1 MLTMCHSKFVSAILF
16 LLLVQAAYGTT
27 QNAGTAVRSR
37 PLTVYVSDNAEITEV
52 RLADR
57 RLTRAV
63 RGRTVLEGCVTQGPV
78 IKTKLAGGAVE
89 FRRQMVHT
97 ATNHKVQLT
106 ERFTPTATSVRWE
119 LELSPG
125 GEPWTTPIQTRLKY
139 PLSSAVK
146 FWTAW
151 SDPEQQEKG
160 WRDPLVSMPM
170 KDLKLWYGA
179 PPFRYAEP
187 LLGFIPFRGDL
198 FSIPLATLLEPE
210 KDAGFSIVLSPRDTL
225 LDLTLDTTAGGDLTF
240 SRLFHRL
247 GGTQPVRFSLDLIAH
262 EADWRGALRWMT
274 SEYPDYFEPA
284 NALADEL
291 AGTGAYSASETD
303 FDAEKMRRMAF
314 RTNWKA
320 SFDFPYMGMFL
331 PPVDDTRVWNR
342 FSYDPPAA
350 DPESEPAPNG
360 RTSIRQMADYSRRM
374 RAQALYVLSYFN
386 VTEFGALIRDPAPP
400 RRYQRDEDRWKDAN
414 DFLYTRLQE
423 AIVRVPKAI
432 PSENLKFYPRTV
444 PGGLYY
450 TWGDAIVLD
459 CGEPVYADFLLHQAQ
474 SHIDKL
480 PESSGICIDRM
491 DWLRLYNEDRDD
503 GVSWFAGRPT
513 RSLRMS
519 WKSLLAKLGPMMH
532 NAGKVIFCNNHDKR
546 LDLLRNTDGL
556 FDEFT
561 YAGAPLNLTAFL
573 TLQKPALGWTAQESD
588 LKPDPDAFFQK
599 YLHLGVY
606 PMAPFP
612 GNDHS
617 LLPSEWV
624 DKQYL
629 DYGPLLDLM
638 RGKKWVLAAHA
649 AEVTN
654 GQAKVNVFEVPGG
667 YVVPVTFGGDSQEA
681 KVALRGI
688 QHEIVTAEAYHP
700 GRANAVPVQVAR
712 NGTQLL
718 MTVSLQR
725 GCAMVRLRTTA
736 ETPSTFPLPEAV
748 QSESMKMR

>member
-1 MLTMCHSKFVSAILF
+1 MFTLGRSRFSLALLSLLFVE
-16 LLLVQAAYGTT
+16 VAYATG
-27 QNAGTAVRSR
+27 NVGTAVRSG

-52 RLADR
+52 KIANR
-57 RLTRAV
+57 RLSRAV
-63 RGRTVLEGCVTQGPV
+63 RGSTVLDGCSTRGPV
-78 IKTKLAGGAVE
+78 IKSKLAGGGVE
-89 FRRQMVHT
+89 FRRQMVQT
-97 ATNHKVQLT
+97 ATGHKVQLT
-106 ERFTPTATSVRWE
+106 ERFIPAAASVRWE
-119 LELSPG
+119 LELAPG

-139 PLSSAVK
+139 PVTSDVK

-160 WRDPLVSMPM
+160 WRDPLVSMPV
-170 KDLKLWYGA
+170 KDLTLWYGA
-179 PPFRYAEP
+179 PPFRYTEP
-187 LLGFIPFRGDL
+187 LLGFMPFRGDL
-198 FSIPLATLLEPE
+198 FSVPLVTFLEPE
-210 KDAGFSIVLSPRDTL
+210 KDTGLSIVLSPRDTL
-225 LDLTLDTTAGGDLTF
+225 LDLTLDTTASGDLTF

-247 GGTQPVRFSLDLIAH
+247 GGTQPVRFRLDLITH

-274 SEYPDYFEPA
+274 NEYPDYFKHA

-291 AGTGAYSASETD
+291 AGTGAYSATEVD

-331 PPVDDTRVWNR
+331 PPVDDSQVWSR
-342 FSYDPPAA
+342 YSYDPPAA
-350 DPESEPAPNG
+350 DPESQPAPNG
-360 RTSIRQMADYSRRM
+360 RTTIGQMADYSRRM
-374 RAQALYVLSYFN
+374 RARSFYVLSYFN

-414 DFLYTRLQE
+414 DFLYTRLQD
-423 AIVRVPKAI
+423 AIVRVPKTMPA
-432 PSENLKFYPRTV
+432 EYLKFYPKTV

-450 TWGDAIVLD
+450 TWGDAVVLD
-459 CGEPVYADFLLHQAQ
+459 CGEPAYADFLLSQAQ
-474 SHIDKL
+474 RHIDKI

-503 GVSWFAGRPT
+503 GVSWFAGRPA
-513 RSLRMS
+513 RSLLVS
-519 WKSLLAKLGPMMH
+519 WNSLLAKLGPMMH

-546 LDLLRNTDGL
+546 LDLLKHTDGL

-573 TLQKPALGWTAQESD
+573 TLQKPALGWTSEEKD
-588 LKPDPDAFFQK
+588 LRPDPDAFFQK

-617 LLPSEWV
+617 LLPGEWV

-638 RGKKWVLAAHA
+638 RGKKWVLAPHA
-649 AEVTN
+649 AEVTS
-654 GQAKVNVFEVPGG
+654 GRAKVNVFEVPGG
-667 YVVPVTFGGDSQEA
+667 YVVPVTFGGDSPEA
-681 KVALRGI
+681 QVTLRGI
-688 QHEIVTAEAYHP
+688 QLEITSAEAYHP
-700 GRANAVPVQVAR
+700 GRANALPVQLAYQ
-712 NGTQLL
+712 GTQLL
-718 MTVSLQR
+718 MIVPLER
-725 GCAMVRLRTTA
+725 GCAMVRLRSGGKKTK
-736 ETPSTFPLPEAV
+736 P
-748 QSESMKMR
+748 